1 MGLFTGLLTLPLAP
15 VRGVV
20 WVAEQLRDQ
29 ADAQMNDPSVLR
41 AKIDDLDRACE
52 NGEITE
58 EDRDEQQEELLQ
70 RLMGPSRPVA
80 DE

>member
-70 RLMGPSRPVA
+70 RLMGPSRPA
-80 DE
+80 SDE